1 MEPTKKTIK
10 PITKYRDMTDN
21 PIFEI
26 LTQLESDLK
35 SIKAAKEQVDEVLD
49 ADGKITKNL
58 AEYSLQ
64 LASIASQL
72 GSLQEFIKSE
82 MKELISDIDSDITA
96 RLAAVDKLVSNI
108 ADLSSEIEGN
118 AKKVVSNTAETLD
131 ESCAKVLKSF
141 EATSHSTWNHFS
153 KQTSESVDK
162 LAQTAV
168 EMNSSAKNFSDSK
181 VEMIQKIDDLASSL
195 LDLRDSTNRIEK
207 AISSLANENAKQA
220 KDLRAVNGNVDLV
233 RSEVKNFKALFQ
245 DAVTTIEEKNDQ
257 TKNKLLEAIDTNKKI
272 SFGIIVLVIID
283 IILRFV

>member
-1 MEPTKKTIK
+1 
-10 PITKYRDMTDN
+10 MTDN

-35 SIKAAKEQVDEVLD
+35 SIKAAKEQVDEVLE

-58 AEYSLQ
+58 AEYSQQ

-72 GSLQEFIKSE
+72 GSLQEFVKSE
-82 MKELISDIDSDITA
+82 MKELISDIDSDITS
-96 RLAAVDKLVSNI
+96 RLASVDKLVSNI

-118 AKKVVSNTAETLD
+118 AKKVVSNTAEALD
-131 ESCAKVLKSF
+131 ESCSKVLKSF
-141 EATSHSTWNHFS
+141 DATIHSTWDHFS
-153 KQTSESVDK
+153 KQTSGSVDK
-162 LAQTAV
+162 LSQTAE

-181 VEMIQKIDDLASSL
+181 MEMIQKVDDLASNL
-195 LDLRDSTNRIEK
+195 LDLRDSSSQIEK
-207 AISSLANENAKQA
+207 AISILANENAKQA

-245 DAVTTIEEKNDQ
+245 DAVMTIEKKNDQ

-283 IILRFV
+283 IILRFI

>member
-1 MEPTKKTIK
+1 
-10 PITKYRDMTDN
+10 MTDN

-96 RLAAVDKLVSNI
+96 RLTAVDKLVSNI

-118 AKKVVSNTAETLD
+118 AKKVVSNTAEALD

-141 EATSHSTWNHFS
+141 EATSHSTWDQFS
-153 KQTSESVDK
+153 KQASASVDK

-168 EMNSSAKNFSDSK
+168 EMNSSANDFSGSK

-245 DAVTTIEEKNDQ
+245 DAVTTIEKKNDQ

-283 IILRFV
+283 IILRFI

>member
-1 MEPTKKTIK
+1 
-10 PITKYRDMTDN
+10 MTDN

-58 AEYSLQ
+58 AEYSSQ

-82 MKELISDIDSDITA
+82 MKGLISDIDSDITA
-96 RLAAVDKLVSNI
+96 RLASVDKQVSNL

-118 AKKVVSNTAETLD
+118 AKKVVANTAEALD
-131 ESCAKVLKSF
+131 ESCSKVLKNF
-141 EATSHSTWNHFS
+141 EATSRSTWDHFS
-153 KQTSESVDK
+153 KQASASVDK

-168 EMNSSAKNFSDSK
+168 EMNSSANDFSDSK

-195 LDLRDSTNRIEK
+195 LDLKDSSNRIEK
-207 AISSLANENAKQA
+207 AILSLALENAKQA
-220 KDLRAVNGNVDLV
+220 KDLQAINGNVDLV
-233 RSEVKNFKALFQ
+233 RSEIKNFKASFQ
-245 DAVTTIEEKNDQ
+245 NAVTSIEEKNDQ
-257 TKNKLLEAIDTNKKI
+257 TKNKLLEAIGMNKKI
-272 SFGIIVLVIID
+272 SFGIVVLVIID
-283 IILRFV
+283 IVLHFI

>member
-1 MEPTKKTIK
+1 MGETKTTIK

-49 ADGKITKNL
+49 ADGEITKNL

-108 ADLSSEIEGN
+108 ADLSSKIEGN
-118 AKKVVSNTAETLD
+118 AKKVVSNTTESLD
-131 ESCAKVLKSF
+131 KSCAKVLKSF
-141 EATSHSTWNHFS
+141 EATSHSTWDHFS
-153 KQTSESVDK
+153 KQTSGSVDK
-162 LAQTAV
+162 LAQTA
-168 EMNSSAKNFSDSK
+168 KRFSDSK
-181 VEMIQKIDDLASSL
+181 VEMIQKVDDLASSL

-220 KDLRAVNGNVDLV
+220 KDLQAVNGNVDLV

-272 SFGIIVLVIID
+272 SFGIVVLVIID
-283 IILRFV
+283 IILRFI